1 MTTNDIQT
9 LGKKIVVGVL
19 VYLVPL
25 LIIAGGL
32 WFTNH
37 LLKKKKESQTITNPN
52 YYEN

>member
-1 MTTNDIQT
+1 MNTNDIQT
-9 LGKKIVVGVL
+9 LGKKIAVGIL

-25 LIIAGGL
+25 VIITGGL

-37 LLKKKKESQTITNPN
+37 LLKKRKESQTLTNPN